1 MNGTKTF
8 TVSTKPNEDG
18 TAVQTALTLDL
29 EGCSDET
36 VLALAISAAVIKWQ
50 TRARKHGIPERASI
64 KLADLAPGKRL
75 VVAPRPMTAA
85 EVAARA
91 KTDAVY
97 RAEVLAALTLD
108 SMEAAA

>member
-1 MNGTKTF
+1 MLNGTKTF
-8 TVSTKPNEDG
+8 TVSTKPNADG
-18 TAVQTALTLDL
+18 EAVSTALTLDL

-75 VVAPRPMTAA
+75 VVAPVPMTAA
-85 EVAARA
+85 EIAAKA
-91 KTDAVY
+91 KGDAAF
-97 RAEVLAALTLD
+97 RAEVLAAL
-108 SMEAAA
+108 AAE

>member
-1 MNGTKTF
+1 MLNGSKTF

-18 TAVQTALTLDL
+18 TAVQTALTIDL

-50 TRARKHGIPERASI
+50 TRARKHGIPDRASI

-75 VVAPRPMTAA
+75 VVAPVPMTAA
-85 EVAARA
+85 EIAAKA
-91 KTDAVY
+91 KGDAAF
-97 RAEVLAALTLD
+97 RAEVLAAL
-108 SMEAAA
+108 AAE